1 MSISPALLK
10 ELLRKQKEK
19 TITQREMVLL
29 QLYLSTSGAEAAL
42 EAIDFSSMPESDGQ
56 HGASPEERYQR
67 ILQQTV
73 YAKERRFPW
82 RGWAAAAVVLFIIG
96 ALFLS
101 RKPAP
106 ATLLTWRTGNGALKE
121 IVLPDSSRVWLDARS
136 VLSYPVE
143 FNGKERRIM
152 LQEGQAFFDVTP
164 DTHRPFIVESKQ
176 GIQTRVLGTSF
187 AVRTDSGITRVYVA
201 VRSGKVSINWQD
213 KEIVTL
219 LPGEQ
224 VSYDPSK
231 PVVQLSRMDAAVIGE
246 WTSGEVRLV
255 QADFATMAAAMQRM
269 YGIVITA
276 ANAGVNRN
284 LYSLTIRYGK
294 DPQKLVEVISAV
306 NGNRCEWKNHDSTSV
321 IIY

>member
-1 MSISPALLK
+1 MSISPELLK
-10 ELLRKQKEK
+10 TLLRKQKDK
-19 TITQREMVLL
+19 TITEREMVLL
-29 QLYLSTSGAEAAL
+29 QLYLSTSTAEAAL
-42 EAIDFSSMPESDGQ
+42 NAIDFSDMPESNDQ
-56 HGASPEERYQR
+56 PGASPEERYQR
-67 ILQQTV
+67 ILQKTV
-73 YAKERRFPW
+73 FARERRIPW
-82 RGWAAAAVVLFIIG
+82 RGWAAAAAVLLLIGVLF
-96 ALFLS
+96 FF

-106 ATLLTWRTGNGALKE
+106 ATLLTWRTGNGELKE

-136 VLSYPVE
+136 VLSYPGAFE
-143 FNGKERRIM
+143 GKERRV
-152 LQEGQAFFDVTP
+152 LLEEGQAFFDVTP

-187 AVRTDSGITRVYVA
+187 AVRTDSSTARVYVA
-201 VRSGKVSINWQD
+201 VKTGKVSVNWEN
-213 KEIVTL
+213 KKIATL
-219 LPGEQ
+219 QPGEQ

-231 PVVQLSRMDAAVIGE
+231 PAAQLSRMDTAAIGE

-294 DPQKLVEVISAV
+294 APQKLVEVISAI

-321 IIY
+321 IIH